1 MTQSNLFELSHFFS
15 AISIKNKYL
24 LFMLFSIY
32 LLLNHSQITTS
43 GSNFPTPFSLF
54 PTHYLHRH
62 YSSNMWMWVII
73 DYFEVFEFEIEY
85 IFYVWIDFQTRQFAW
100 LSGKL

>member
-24 LFMLFSIY
+24 LFMLFLYIY
-32 LLLNHSQITTS
+32 YLTIAKSQPLRVISLL
-43 GSNFPTPFSLF
+43 PTPFSLF
-54 PTHYLHRH
+54 PTPYLNCH

-73 DYFEVFEFEIEY
+73 DYFEVFKFKIKN
-85 IFYVWIDFQTRQFAW
+85 I
-100 LSGKL
+100 LHL